1 MNEVKP
7 NTFAYIQ
14 QGLGEVGSLR
24 YSGAVKPARPGI
36 VSANRPRLG
45 SFATLVDQILDDE
58 SALDGLAFAYAELAE
73 PDRQALARAVV
84 QDAGD
89 PTQALL
95 AFLAVEESPRLQQRL
110 TGLINQHGRVD
121 QRAFLEGTE
130 ALGAARLSQSLPGL
144 APESLC
150 IAWNDSKIHS
160 IQIESRTDPQTEP
173 FPGTVAGPHA
183 GAFPAGAFPGT
194 GAQTFPGTV
203 GVAEVVDTVAPLVW
217 RYIRSGGELP
227 SGVERFAGFF
237 SVA

>member
-1 MNEVKP
+1 M
-7 NTFAYIQ
+7 
-14 QGLGEVGSLR
+14 
-24 YSGAVKPARPGI
+24 KPARPGI

-45 SFATLVDQILDDE
+45 SFATLVDQIVDDD

-110 TGLINQHGRVD
+110 TGLIDQHGHVD

-144 APESLC
+144 APESLY

-160 IQIESRTDPQTEP
+160 IQIEPRTDLQTEP
-173 FPGTVAGPHA
+173 FPGTVPS
-183 GAFPAGAFPGT
+183 AFPGT
-194 GAQTFPGTV
+194 VA
-203 GVAEVVDTVAPLVW
+203 VAEVVETLAPLVW
-217 RYIRSGGELP
+217 QYIRSGGELP
-227 SGVERFAGFF
+227 PGVERFAGFF

>member
-1 MNEVKP
+1 
-7 NTFAYIQ
+7 
-14 QGLGEVGSLR
+14 
-24 YSGAVKPARPGI
+24 
-36 VSANRPRLG
+36 
-45 SFATLVDQILDDE
+45 LVDQIVDDD

-110 TGLINQHGRVD
+110 TGLIDQHGHVD

-144 APESLC
+144 APESLY

-160 IQIESRTDPQTEP
+160 IQIEPRTDLQTEP
-173 FPGTVAGPHA
+173 FPGTVPS
-183 GAFPAGAFPGT
+183 AFPGT
-194 GAQTFPGTV
+194 VA
-203 GVAEVVDTVAPLVW
+203 VAEVVETLAPLVW
-217 RYIRSGGELP
+217 QYIRSGGELP
-227 SGVERFAGFF
+227 PGVERFAGFF

>member
-1 MNEVKP
+1 
-7 NTFAYIQ
+7 
-14 QGLGEVGSLR
+14 
-24 YSGAVKPARPGI
+24 
-36 VSANRPRLG
+36 
-45 SFATLVDQILDDE
+45 LVDQIVDDD

-84 QDAGD
+84 QDAGN

-110 TGLINQHGRVD
+110 TGLIDQHGRVD

-144 APESLC
+144 APESLY

-160 IQIESRTDPQTEP
+160 IQIESRTDLQTDP
-173 FPGTVAGPHA
+173 FPGTAPSPCPHA
-183 GAFPAGAFPGT
+183 STFPGT
-194 GAQTFPGTV
+194 QTFPGTV
-203 GVAEVVDTVAPLVW
+203 AVAEVVETLAPLVW
-217 RYIRSGGELP
+217 QYIRSGGEFP
-227 SGVERFAGFF
+227 PGVERFAGFF